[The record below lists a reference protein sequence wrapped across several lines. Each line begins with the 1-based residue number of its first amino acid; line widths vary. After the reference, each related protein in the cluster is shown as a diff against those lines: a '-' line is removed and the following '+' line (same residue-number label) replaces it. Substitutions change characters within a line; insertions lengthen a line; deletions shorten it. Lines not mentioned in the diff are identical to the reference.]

1 MENGGNATK
10 CRDITYQL
18 VKWAPGK
25 NFNVILG
32 GGSAK
37 FLTNDTT
44 DEFGKKGHRTDDLN
58 LIEEWIKDR
67 EAEGRQ
73 AEYVWNR
80 SALLSLDKDTDYV
93 LGIKTVYIYSLFHK
107 LKFISV

>member
-1 MENGGNATK
+1 MENGGDPVK

-18 VKWAPGK
+18 VKLAPGK

-32 GGSAK
+32 GGSRK

-44 DEFGKKGHRTDDLN
+44 DEFGKKGQRTDDLN
-58 LIEEWIKDR
+58 LIEEWINDR
-67 EAEGRQ
+67 AAEGRQ

-80 SALLSLDKDTDYV
+80 SSLLSLDDDTDYV
-93 LGIKTVYIYSLFHK
+93 LGTKSNIKINL
-107 LKFISV
+107 